1 MKDKD
6 KRHQV
11 LQLFANVVHFSEEE
25 KERVHLTHLDIE
37 SVRNVELLVLLLLHC
52 LDPKQTWAISRG

>member
-11 LQLFANVVHFSEEE
+11 LQLLANVVHLSEEE
-25 KERVHLTHLDIE
+25 KERVHLRHLDIE
-37 SVRNVELLVLLLLHC
+37 SVRNAELLVLLLLHC
-52 LDPKQTWAISRG
+52 LDPKQTWAI